1 MFVSTKSPSFRGGA
15 TVTRRAASRSCA
27 RRGRRRFVEHGDV
40 AQRVE
45 MLPGHALRV
54 GDPVLLTACRAAGR
68 GAFVEQRHVGS
79 LRAGLQGGEFVG
91 VIGLIM
97 GGLLGFMIAFYLW
110 RTRLKHAEDPSD
122 NPVGDID
129 DISGDYGFFSPYS
142 WWSLWLGLS
151 AAICFLG
158 LAVGWWVFAIGAFF
172 AVPALIGWTFEY
184 WKGAHHL

>member
-1 MFVSTKSPSFRGGA
+1 M
-15 TVTRRAASRSCA
+15 RRLS
-27 RRGRRRFVEHGDV
+27 E
-40 AQRVE
+40 
-45 MLPGHALRV
+45 
-54 GDPVLLTACRAAGR
+54 
-68 GAFVEQRHVGS
+68 
-79 LRAGLQGGEFVG
+79 AGLRGPDAPGANEADGFTAEPGNAIVEFVG

-142 WWSLWLGLS
+142 WWPLWLGLS

-172 AVPALIGWTFEY
+172 AVPALVGWTFEY
-184 WKGAHHL
+184 WKGEHAL